1 MIEGLIK
8 DRYFVFAP
16 ENKDWINGSIYPTH
30 WSSHD
35 FKNFYQ
41 IACVQ
46 PIYKTIIINATLMHL
61 NEEKKIV

>member
-1 MIEGLIK
+1 MVQSAQPTDQVMILK
-8 DRYFVFAP
+8 FLP
-16 ENKDWINGSIYPTH
+16 
-30 WSSHD
+30 
-35 FKNFYQ
+35 